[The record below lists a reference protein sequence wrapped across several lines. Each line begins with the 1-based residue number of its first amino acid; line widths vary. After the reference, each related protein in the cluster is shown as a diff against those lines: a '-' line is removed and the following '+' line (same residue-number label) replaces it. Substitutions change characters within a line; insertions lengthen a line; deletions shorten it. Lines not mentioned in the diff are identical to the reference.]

1 MDTIKDKAFLCLVIG
16 IIGIEVIY
24 LMVFYRKNE
33 ASIIQTTKEIQ
44 LAQTRIQLM
53 EEQSKQLP
61 KIEEDLVR
69 AEANKQDLL
78 NKMPSYT
85 GHAKYMAELV
95 QYMKLNDFSNIE
107 YREVKVETVE
117 HMIQSEYALTFT
129 GSYDKILGFIDYL
142 NESNQI
148 ICIKDLKLDR
158 SMQDVAYENNQE
170 ELQYSDAPFIRQVEV
185 SLQMSIYWRQN
196 QSQEDQQAQ

>member
-1 MDTIKDKAFLCLVIG
+1 MIG

-24 LMVFYRKNE
+24 LIVFYRKNE
-33 ASIIQTTKEIQ
+33 TSIIQTTTEIQ

-61 KIEEDLVR
+61 KIKEDLVR
-69 AEANKQDLL
+69 AEANKQDLF

-85 GHAKYMAELV
+85 GHAKHMAELV
-95 QYMKLNDFSNIE
+95 QHMKLNGFSNIE

-129 GSYDKILGFIDYL
+129 GSYDKILAFIDYL
-142 NESNQI
+142 TESNQV
-148 ICIKDLKLDR
+148 ICIKDLKLDS
-158 SMQDVAYENNQE
+158 SMQDVVYENNQE
-170 ELQYSDAPFIRQVEV
+170 ELRYSDEQFTKQVEV
-185 SLQMSIYWRQN
+185 NLQMNIYWRKN
-196 QSQEDQQAQ
+196 